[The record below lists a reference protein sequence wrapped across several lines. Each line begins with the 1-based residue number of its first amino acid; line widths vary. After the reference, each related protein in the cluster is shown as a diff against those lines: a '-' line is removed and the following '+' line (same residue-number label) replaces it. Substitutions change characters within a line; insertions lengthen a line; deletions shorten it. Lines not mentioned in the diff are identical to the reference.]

1 MLFLNKIKSCFKN
14 TKLFFS
20 PLKLYSYDTADQDER
35 MKIEG
40 CVRKK
45 LTATKSENIMSTPS
59 FNTLNGEDLKF
70 ETTIDFVRAY
80 LDNVVQLDSPFGNR
94 EQNKLTF
101 EVIKFFEF
109 YPVLISAV

>member
-1 MLFLNKIKSCFKN
+1 
-14 TKLFFS
+14 
-20 PLKLYSYDTADQDER
+20 

-45 LTATKSENIMSTPS
+45 LTATKSENIINTPS
-59 FNTLNGEDLKF
+59 FNSLIGEDLKF

-101 EVIKFFEF
+101 EVLRLLKQWFFLLLKG
-109 YPVLISAV
+109 YYSPYRLSI